1 MTSQDNLHKE
11 CVFMAIYGKI
21 RPVLAL
27 SAAVVLGL
35 TACTFGGDAR
45 VPEKEVLTWQTWS
58 GFDDF
63 LGLVQEQYPDIALDF
78 ISYTGA
84 NKTGYSWE
92 QMKHDDISDIFI
104 TSQIL
109 HEEMAKERLLDLSGY
124 EFVNQFPHGILDQ
137 VSIDG
142 GIYLLP
148 VNYSM
153 YGIYYNKTLMEEK
166 GWELPSN
173 ITELEA
179 LCEEIREEGMIPGV
193 IGTQLTG
200 NTFSAVFNLAKTDWL
215 TTPTGMTWEQDF
227 LEGNATAAGM
237 WEGTMAY
244 VKRYIDMGMFTTDPE
259 DRNNPDV
266 LLDYLGNRKSVFC
279 TMVLPVNI
287 TKLPDTGDE
296 LGMMPYISEDGSKNI
311 YMYSP
316 SCYVG
321 LSKRLAEPGNEKK
334 LENAVRLLSLLY
346 SAQGQEMFITQ
357 ETPCV
362 LSLLDG
368 SGVPETSMIYDA
380 QQALREGRAFP
391 MTYAGWENVLADMG
405 QAYKEW
411 FRGENGMDGPGCIA
425 RMDALQQSS
434 LNNPQENVFCKAVTD
449 FSVEETAVL
458 LGKALGSAAGVDA
471 VIIPIGGYREGGLE
485 LKTGVTG
492 KLYAGEID
500 TEKVQMILPNV
511 SGKYAVMTMT
521 GKQAEELVETGFD
534 ALGEGQEPY
543 PYILVTRGDKELKG
557 DTSYQIAFLIEGY
570 TPEVGQNYDVQ
581 VREGSLKEFLCTW
594 LEEQKT
600 VSPAGN
606 PWN

>member
-1 MTSQDNLHKE
+1 M
-11 CVFMAIYGKI
+11 
-21 RPVLAL
+21 
-27 SAAVVLGL
+27 
-35 TACTFGGDAR
+35 
-45 VPEKEVLTWQTWS
+45 
-58 GFDDF
+58 
-63 LGLVQEQYPDIALDF
+63 
-78 ISYTGA
+78 
-84 NKTGYSWE
+84 
-92 QMKHDDISDIFI
+92 
-104 TSQIL
+104 
-109 HEEMAKERLLDLSGY
+109 
-124 EFVNQFPHGILDQ
+124 
-137 VSIDG
+137 
-142 GIYLLP
+142 
-148 VNYSM
+148 
-153 YGIYYNKTLMEEK
+153 
-166 GWELPSN
+166 
-173 ITELEA
+173 
-179 LCEEIREEGMIPGV
+179 
-193 IGTQLTG
+193 
-200 NTFSAVFNLAKTDWL
+200 
-215 TTPTGMTWEQDF
+215 
-227 LEGNATAAGM
+227 
-237 WEGTMAY
+237 
-244 VKRYIDMGMFTTDPE
+244 
-259 DRNNPDV
+259 
-266 LLDYLGNRKSVFC
+266 
-279 TMVLPVNI
+279 
-287 TKLPDTGDE
+287 
-296 LGMMPYISEDGSKNI
+296 
-311 YMYSP
+311 
-316 SCYVG
+316 
-321 LSKRLAEPGNEKK
+321 
-334 LENAVRLLSLLY
+334 
-346 SAQGQEMFITQ
+346 
-357 ETPCV
+357 

-368 SGVPETSMIYDA
+368 SGVPETSLIYDA

-449 FSVEETAVL
+449 FSVE
-458 LGKALGSAAGVDA
+458 A

>member
-1 MTSQDNLHKE
+1 
-11 CVFMAIYGKI
+11 MAIYGKI

-45 VPEKEVLTWQTWS
+45 VPEKEALTWQTWS

-215 TTPTGMTWEQDF
+215 TTPRIFWR
-227 LEGNATAAGM
+227 A
-237 WEGTMAY
+237 
-244 VKRYIDMGMFTTDPE
+244 
-259 DRNNPDV
+259 
-266 LLDYLGNRKSVFC
+266 
-279 TMVLPVNI
+279 
-287 TKLPDTGDE
+287 
-296 LGMMPYISEDGSKNI
+296 MP
-311 YMYSP
+311 
-316 SCYVG
+316 
-321 LSKRLAEPGNEKK
+321 L
-334 LENAVRLLSLLY
+334 
-346 SAQGQEMFITQ
+346 
-357 ETPCV
+357 
-362 LSLLDG
+362 
-368 SGVPETSMIYDA
+368 
-380 QQALREGRAFP
+380 
-391 MTYAGWENVLADMG
+391 
-405 QAYKEW
+405 
-411 FRGENGMDGPGCIA
+411 
-425 RMDALQQSS
+425 
-434 LNNPQENVFCKAVTD
+434 PQEC
-449 FSVEETAVL
+449 
-458 LGKALGSAAGVDA
+458 GKARWRMSNAILIWVCSPRIRRTGTTRMCYW
-471 VIIPIGGYREGGLE
+471 IIW
-485 LKTGVTG
+485 VTG
-492 KLYAGEID
+492 KAYSVPWYCRSISRNCR
-500 TEKVQMILPNV
+500 T
-511 SGKYAVMTMT
+511 
-521 GKQAEELVETGFD
+521 
-534 ALGEGQEPY
+534 LGMNW
-543 PYILVTRGDKELKG
+543 
-557 DTSYQIAFLIEGY
+557 A
-570 TPEVGQNYDVQ
+570 
-581 VREGSLKEFLCTW
+581 
-594 LEEQKT
+594 
-600 VSPAGN
+600 
-606 PWN
+606 